1 MGLATVLD
9 RTIGY
14 FSPEAGLRRVKHR
27 AALAILTRGYAGA
40 ETSRLKSGRRAPST
54 SADAEIARAGRA
66 LRDRM
71 RDLARNN
78 PYAAKAIHELVTHA
92 IGDGIIPRSK
102 NKKLNKLFAEWSKVC
117 DADGDLDFNGCINL
131 AGREMFESGNG
142 LIRRRRRRLEDG
154 LPVPLQIQVLE
165 PDLID
170 TTKEGVLS
178 DGGKIIQG
186 IEFDAIGRKR
196 AYWMFGSHP
205 GNSFF
210 DPKSTI
216 VSKPVP
222 ASDIAHAFE
231 KQRTQVMGAP
241 WGAPAMADTY
251 DLASYEQAELT
262 RKRLEACIVGVMTGG
277 DEGDQLGMPMA
288 DSQPTKPGI
297 YDVHGRRV
305 EKLEPGMFY
314 NGVGGRDIEFSQP
327 AVTDSYDPYK
337 NSMLHTI
344 AAGWRVPHA
353 ILSGRLDKVNYSS
366 SKVGL
371 EGFRRTISAIQWL
384 IIIPMLLQP
393 IWDWFCEAAYFAG
406 IIKTPKVAVEWSPPR
421 FYSADPLKD
430 VNARIKEVRS
440 GFRSLSS
447 VIAEMGE
454 NPDDVLD
461 EIQSDNKKIDK
472 RKLVLDSDP
481 RRMSQA
487 GQAQQRDETDDP
499 PDDKSEDD
507 DEESDDDET

>member
-27 AALAILTRGYAGA
+27 AALEIMSRGYAGA
-40 ETSRLKSGRRAPST
+40 DTSRLKSGRRAPST
-54 SADAEIARAGRA
+54 SADAEIARAGRT
-66 LRDRM
+66 LRNRM

-117 DADGDLDFNGCINL
+117 DADGDLDFNGIVNL
-131 AGREMFESGNG
+131 TAREMFESGNG
-142 LIRRRRRRLEDG
+142 LVRRRRRRLEDG
-154 LPVPLQIQVLE
+154 LPVPLQLQVLE

-222 ASDIAHAFE
+222 AFDIAHAFE

-241 WGAPAMADTY
+241 WGTPAMADTY

-262 RKRLEACIVGVMTGG
+262 RKRLEACLVGVMTGG

-288 DSQPTKPGI
+288 DNSPAKPGI
-297 YDVHGRRV
+297 YDVNGRRV
-305 EKLEPGMFY
+305 EKFEPGMFY
-314 NGVGGRDIEFSQP
+314 NAVGGRGMEFSQP

-371 EGFRRTISAIQWL
+371 EGFRRTISAVQWL

-461 EIQSDNKKIDK
+461 EIASDAAKIDK

-487 GQAQQRDETDDP
+487 GQAQQRDETNDP
-499 PDDKSEDD
+499 PDDKSADD
-507 DEESDDDET
+507 DEETDDDET

>member
-1 MGLATVLD
+1 MSIATVLD

-14 FSPEAGLRRVKHR
+14 ISPEAGLRRVRHR
-27 AALAILTRGYAGA
+27 AALEIMSRGYAGA

-54 SADAEIARAGRA
+54 SADAEIARAGRT

-117 DADGDLDFNGCINL
+117 DADGDLDFNGVVNL
-131 AGREMFESGNG
+131 TAREMFESGNG
-142 LIRRRRRRLEDG
+142 LVRRRRSSLADG
-154 LPVPLQIQVLE
+154 LPVPLQLQVLE

-170 TTKEGVLS
+170 TSKEGVLS
-178 DGGKIIQG
+178 DGGRIIQG

-222 ASDIAHAFE
+222 ASEIAHAFE

-262 RKRLEACIVGVMTGG
+262 RKRLEACLVGVMTGG
-277 DEGDQLGMPMA
+277 DEADQLGMPMGDA
-288 DSQPTKPGI
+288 NGKPTRPGI
-297 YDVHGRRV
+297 YDVNGRRV
-305 EKLEPGMFY
+305 EKFEPGMFY
-314 NGVGGRDIEFSQP
+314 NAVGGRDIEFSQP

-337 NSMLHTI
+337 ASMLHTI
-344 AAGWRVPHA
+344 AAGWRVPYA

-366 SKVGL
+366 SKIGL
-371 EGFRRTISAIQWL
+371 EGFRRTISAVQWL

-393 IWDWFCEAAYFAG
+393 IWNWFCEAAYFAG
-406 IIKTPKVAVEWSPPR
+406 IINTPSVPVEWSPPR
-421 FYSADPLKD
+421 FYSADPLRD
-430 VNARIKEVRS
+430 VNARIKEVRA

-447 VIAEMGE
+447 AIAETGE

-461 EIQSDNKKIDK
+461 EI
-472 RKLVLDSDP
+472 
-481 RRMSQA
+481 
-487 GQAQQRDETDDP
+487 
-499 PDDKSEDD
+499 
-507 DEESDDDET
+507 ESDAQRWKSTARPPNS